1 MSLEINRAVVNFNSV
16 PIPGVFRNGTFIGET
31 PIESLILFRSG
42 SFASSQTKTFT
53 VDFPCKPRTVMV
65 SDTNSDTTYTFT
77 VTTPEGA
84 TWSMSFIANN
94 INQVLTFGQTKI
106 INFPAFV
113 LTEGTKVAII
123 ANKNLSALAFFASL
137 AFNIDVKDF

>member
-1 MSLEINRAVVNFNSV
+1 MTLELNRAVVNFNSV

-31 PIESLILFRSG
+31 PIESFILFRSG
-42 SFASSQTKTFT
+42 AFASSQTKSFT

-84 TWSMSFIANN
+84 IWTMNFAANN
-94 INQVLTFGQTKI
+94 ASQVTSYGQTKL

-113 LTEGTKVAII
+113 LTEGTKVAINT
-123 ANKNLSALAFFASL
+123 NKNLSLLVFFANLS
-137 AFNIDVKDF
+137 FNVDVKDF